1 MKSLKL
7 VRVLIAE
14 NDFGKVFAEKCLF
27 LGNSSRKPEMP
38 CGSSGSSSG
47 ALSGCA
53 QRAGFSYPAR
63 ARRAWEPPENT
74 DAVSREWKLQFCKP

>member
-38 CGSSGSSSG
+38 CGVQWQQQRSLVWLCSESRLLVPSTGQTSVG
-47 ALSGCA
+47 AS
-53 QRAGFSYPAR
+53 
-63 ARRAWEPPENT
+63 
-74 DAVSREWKLQFCKP
+74 